1 MSTIH
6 MKHTNTEIAQSFSSW
21 LARFHSIV
29 LLLIAFHF
37 SFLIINCGLDVED
50 PNSPLAPVW
59 VQKSLPEEWPER
71 GIDAH
76 ESDGI
81 YLEWESGPEE
91 DIKWYNIYRATW
103 YGINDSL
110 GEYALLTRLETGST
124 PEMEYIDRSA
134 DIRTKYF
141 YKAKA
146 EDASGNLSQFSDSLV
161 YSLLPQLN
169 SEWMHPN
176 GSTVWLNDNRALSWL
191 YSNAIEMEDY
201 YLTILGSTNEFVFRV
216 AILPENYID
225 ISESWQI
232 PLDVPLDSGKIYKW
246 RIDTGANYLNG
257 RETSGS
263 ESIWATFLFAGD

>member
-1 MSTIH
+1 
-6 MKHTNTEIAQSFSSW
+6 MKHTSTKIAQSFSSW
-21 LARFHSIV
+21 WARFHSIV
-29 LLLIAFHF
+29 LLHITFHF
-37 SFLIINCGLDVED
+37 SFLIFNCGLDVED
-50 PNSPLAPVW
+50 PTPPSPPVW

-76 ESDGI
+76 ESGGI
-81 YLEWESGPEE
+81 YLEWESGLEE
-91 DIKWYNIYRATW
+91 DVEWYNIYRATW
-103 YGINDSL
+103 YSINDSL
-110 GEYALLTRLETGST
+110 GEYDLLTRVEAVSS

-141 YKAKA
+141 YKVNA
-146 EDASGNLSQFSDSLV
+146 EDASGNLSLFSDSLI

-169 SEWMHPN
+169 AEWMHPN
-176 GSTVWLNDNRALSWL
+176 GLNVWLNDNRTLSWL

-201 YLTILGSTNEFVFRV
+201 CLTILGSANEFVFRV
-216 AILPENYID
+216 AILPENYVD

-232 PLDVPLDSGKIYKW
+232 PLDVPLDSGKLYQW

-263 ESIWATFLFAGD
+263 ESLWATFLFAGD